1 MAMASQKSQNDDVK
15 TNRIHDV
22 VIENYSKISDE
33 FAKSQ
38 QQHLQAISGLQQE
51 YLESVKITVKTT
63 ISIQKEYLSNS
74 NLNYPALDR
83 STTQVDNMINQSN
96 EYTTNII
103 RWVNLQNDLMVKNA
117 EVLKTYMKSYNSA
130 LVTMAE
136 YYFNMIKARNSFGS
150 KTQ

>member
-1 MAMASQKSQNDDVK
+1 MASQKSQNDDVK

-22 VIENYSKISDE
+22 VTENYSKISDE

-74 NLNYPALDR
+74 NLNYPTLER

-96 EYTTNII
+96 EYTANMI

-117 EVLKTYMKSYNSA
+117 EVLRAYLKSYNSA

-136 YYFNMIKARNSFGS
+136 YCSNMIKARNSFGS
-150 KTQ
+150 KIQ